1 MAQAGFFIESQQLH
15 NVTAMNRMFLVIFA
29 SFSFLA
35 AASLVAC
42 QKDDEMHDLSGT
54 VVLELREH
62 AVNGDRQMALYAET
76 REEYPCL
83 NFYIEYSYIKDSD
96 SRHIHFEGVRAPRVC
111 LTAIGPAKAFMGL
124 GKMEEGE
131 HELQFLIN
139 EELSISKFLVSEE
152 EVEVKM
158 ISASPEF
165 LEFREKVMYRLGDNH
180 AWGYIH
186 AKSSDQ
192 EKEIEAFMDELWAM
206 GAIEESLDPANY
218 GFFRITQEAW
228 HFFDHLQEY
237 QPQNP
242 FVFLFEDGFESL
254 TTLADNYS
262 DHFVI
267 VLYDTQGNYYHN
279 QR

>member
-1 MAQAGFFIESQQLH
+1 MS
-15 NVTAMNRMFLVIFA
+15 RMFFVIFV

-42 QKDDEMHDLSGT
+42 QKDDEIHDLSGMML
-54 VVLELREH
+54 LELREH
-62 AVNGDRQMALYAET
+62 LVNGERQMALYAET

-83 NFYIEYSYIKDSD
+83 NFYLEYSYTKDSD

-111 LTAIGPAKAFMGL
+111 LTAIGRAKAFLSL
-124 GKMEEGE
+124 GEMEEGK
-131 HELQFLIN
+131 HEVQFLIN
-139 EELSISKFLVSEE
+139 EEFLVSNFLVSED
-152 EVEVKM
+152 VLEVKM
-158 ISASPEF
+158 ISDSPEF
-165 LEFREKVMYRLGDNH
+165 LEFREKEMHRLGDNH

-186 AKSSDQ
+186 PKSGDQ
-192 EKEIEAFMDELWAM
+192 EKEIETFMQELWDM

-237 QPQNP
+237 KPQNP
-242 FVFLFEDGFESL
+242 FVFLFDDGFEAL